1 MSSLI
6 GFEIKKFCNRRKNLL
21 VLILFIILSII
32 FITLNSSLESQLE
45 KSEGASIDLEI
56 QSVEDVLIK
65 TKSEIE
71 RIPDNE
77 KLKIINSNYEEELNL
92 LKDLKNAY
100 ASEDF
105 NKYLESKIQLDKNL
119 LTNIENGNVISSQT
133 PNEIS
138 QNIELNTVLLE
149 EGIKPI
155 YTSVSMEGFNFIN
168 LFLNNPISILI
179 VIFIIILSSD
189 IVSSEYD
196 SNTYKLLFTQPI
208 SKITILLSKL
218 VATLIM
224 VSITL
229 FGIITICFLTLGFT
243 KGFGDINYPIQFYNN
258 VVTEYISIG
267 KFILFELV
275 LFIILITFISIM
287 SVAISSFSKSTS
299 NSIAV
304 SIIITVSGYMISSK
318 GFFVKFAHLNPFVY
332 FDISNV
338 LKGSLATSYGN
349 GNINFKYGAITLGLS
364 IIILL
369 IVNVL
374 LFKRDNISFN
384 KLYKLNSLRS
394 HER

>member
-45 KSEGASIDLEI
+45 KSEGTSIDLEI
-56 QSVEDVLIK
+56 QSVEDALIK

-71 RIPDNE
+71 RLPDNE
-77 KLKIINSNYEEELNL
+77 KLKIINNNYEEELNL

-100 ASEDF
+100 ASKDF

-119 LTNIENGNVISSQT
+119 LTNIENGNVISPQT
-133 PNEIS
+133 PKEIS
-138 QNIELNTVLLE
+138 QNIELNTLLLE

-155 YTSVSMEGFNFIN
+155 YTSVSMEGFNFIQ
-168 LFLNNPISILI
+168 LFLNSPISILI
-179 VIFIIILSSD
+179 VIFIIILSAD
-189 IVSSEYD
+189 IVSSEFD

-208 SKITILLSKL
+208 SKINILLSKL

-229 FGIITICFLTLGFT
+229 FGIITICFLALGFT
-243 KGFGDINYPIQFYNN
+243 RGFGAINYPIQFYNN
-258 VVTEYISIG
+258 GATEYITIG
-267 KFILFELV
+267 KFILFELL
-275 LFIILITFISIM
+275 LFIMLITFICIL

-304 SIIITVSGYMISSK
+304 SIIVTVSGYMLSSK

-332 FDISNV
+332 FDISDV
-338 LKGSLATSYGN
+338 LKGSIATSYGN
-349 GNINFKYGAITLGLS
+349 GNVNFKYGAMTLGLS

-369 IVNVL
+369 LINIL
-374 LFKRDNISFN
+374 LFKRNNVNFN
-384 KLYKLNSLRS
+384 KIYKLNYLRGY
-394 HER
+394 EK